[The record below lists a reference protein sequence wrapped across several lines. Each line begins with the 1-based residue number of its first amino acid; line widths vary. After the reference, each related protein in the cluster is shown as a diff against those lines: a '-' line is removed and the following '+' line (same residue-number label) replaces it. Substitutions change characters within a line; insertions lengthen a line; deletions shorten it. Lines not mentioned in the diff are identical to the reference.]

1 MYGVDGGGTRASGP
15 TCTRR
20 AFQVGPH
27 STAASKQLLL
37 ADIVVYSELLAMDR
51 KLTTDLRWKQ

>member
-20 AFQVGPH
+20 AFQVRPH
-27 STAASKQLLL
+27 STAASKLVPDERDFTIQP
-37 ADIVVYSELLAMDR
+37 
-51 KLTTDLRWKQ
+51 KLPS

>member
-20 AFQVGPH
+20 AFQVRPH
-27 STAASKQLLL
+27 STAASKQLKPFLL
-37 ADIVVYSELLAMDR
+37 VTKYGPEAAVQQR
-51 KLTTDLRWKQ
+51 KLRKKWFM